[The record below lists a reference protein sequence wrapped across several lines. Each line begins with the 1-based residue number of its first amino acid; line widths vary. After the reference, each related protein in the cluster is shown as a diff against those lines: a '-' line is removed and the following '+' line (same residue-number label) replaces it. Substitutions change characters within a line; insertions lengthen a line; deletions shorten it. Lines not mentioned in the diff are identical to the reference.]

1 MDKSNRYPAGR
12 AIRTKAALAVAA
24 FLMAAP
30 GSALATAEGSR
41 SLPCLLPVS
50 GDAVSTYD
58 TADDTMGFS
67 PVSFASDTFALEP
80 ESRHIL
86 NELGNALHS
95 DALGDY
101 RFAAVAHVEPLGD
114 PSREKKATV
123 LMATAVADYL
133 VDLRGIDPQQLAWS
147 ACGATQP
154 RADGASGK
162 AADRRVVIVNLGT
175 R

>member
-1 MDKSNRYPAGR
+1 MDTSNRYPTRR
-12 AIRTKAALAVAA
+12 AIRVKSALAVAA

-30 GSALATAEGSR
+30 GAALATTEGSR
-41 SLPCLLPVS
+41 TLPCSPPVS
-50 GDAVSTYD
+50 GDALATYD
-58 TADDTMGFS
+58 TADIEGFS

-95 DALGDY
+95 DALGGY
-101 RFAAVAHVEPLGD
+101 RFAAVAHVESLGD

-133 VDLRGIDPQQLAWS
+133 IDLRDIDPQRLAWS

-154 RADGASGK
+154 RADGATGET
-162 AADRRVVIVNLGT
+162 ADRRVVIVNLGA